1 MDNRFFLQ
9 NTAWLTCFKK
19 IKGGGRFGSK
29 GTVLKLRKLAL
40 ALKTQART
48 IKKFKE
54 METK

>member
-1 MDNRFFLQ
+1 MDNRSFLQ